1 MTTMIKER
9 TTSDVYSYYQQALDL
24 LDDSYPHYEE
34 LKLLLIQQVNDE
46 LHDFKTNSGTSR
58 GTGKP

>member
-1 MTTMIKER
+1 M
-9 TTSDVYSYYQQALDL
+9 SDNSFQTF
-24 LDDSYPHYEE
+24 YEE